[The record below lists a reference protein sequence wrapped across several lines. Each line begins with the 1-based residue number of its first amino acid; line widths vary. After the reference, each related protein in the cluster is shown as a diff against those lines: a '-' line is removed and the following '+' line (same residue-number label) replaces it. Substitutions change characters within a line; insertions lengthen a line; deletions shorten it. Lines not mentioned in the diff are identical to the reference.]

1 MKILKYKL
9 ATEINHGTPEL
20 PDIETVLS
28 GVTMPYTEANY
39 AIAQAEAYQGQITVE
54 DDGVPA
60 PPPTAQGCGQ
70 MWISWRPCR
79 GWRCDSV

>member
-28 GVTMPYTEANY
+28 NVTMPCTAANY
-39 AIAQAEAYQGQITVE
+39 QLALSEAWQGEVTVE

-60 PPPTAQGCGQ
+60 PPPTAQEQLRADVDFLAAMQG
-70 MWISWRPCR
+70 
-79 GWRCDSV
+79 VTL

>member
-9 ATEINHGTPEL
+9 ATEINRGTPEL

-28 GVTMPYTEANY
+28 NVTMPCTEANY
-39 AIAQAEAYQGQITVE
+39 QLALSEAWQGEVTVE

-60 PPPTAQGCGQ
+60 PPPTAQEQLRADVDFLAAMQG
-70 MWISWRPCR
+70 
-79 GWRCDSV
+79 VTL

>member
-60 PPPTAQGCGQ
+60 PPPTAQEQLRADVDFLAAMQGVGL
-70 MWISWRPCR
+70 
-79 GWRCDSV
+79 

>member
-39 AIAQAEAYQGQITVE
+39 AIAQAEAFQGQITVE
-54 DDGVPA
+54 DDGKPEPEPKPEYVTYA
-60 PPPTAQGCGQ
+60 ELAEAIREG
-70 MWISWRPCR
+70 
-79 GWRCDSV
+79 VNEV

>member
-54 DDGVPA
+54 DDGKPEPEPKPEYVTYA
-60 PPPTAQGCGQ
+60 ELAEAIREG
-70 MWISWRPCR
+70 
-79 GWRCDSV
+79 VNEV